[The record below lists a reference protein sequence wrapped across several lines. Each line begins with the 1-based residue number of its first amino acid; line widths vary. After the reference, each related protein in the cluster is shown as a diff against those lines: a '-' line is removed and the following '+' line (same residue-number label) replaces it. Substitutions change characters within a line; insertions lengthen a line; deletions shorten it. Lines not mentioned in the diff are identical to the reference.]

1 MVLHVAGGKHARRA
15 GGRGH
20 AFQAGLGLDV
30 AVVHVQLA
38 FEDARVRLVADGD
51 EHAVHAQ
58 CFDLA
63 VDGRLDVQARH
74 AAFVARHFVQ
84 GVVIFQHD
92 LAFGNLGVQAVD
104 QDRFGAELVAAVDQ
118 RDFIGD
124 VRQVQRFFD
133 GRVAAADDGHFLV
146 AVEETIAGGAGGHA
160 LAHEFRFRWQAQ
172 VLRGRARGDDQGVAR
187 VFVAVALQADRLFIE
202 EGGVD
207 MVKHDFRI
215 ETLGMLQQALHQV
228 RALHAHRVAGPV
240 FHVRGGHQLAALFHA
255 GDQHRV
261 QVGAGGVDGGAVAGW
276 AGAED
281 QNAGVFGSG
290 HGKLLYE
297 WGLSELGAYARRTRA
312 YCACA
317 SNPRL

>member
-1 MVLHVAGGKHARRA
+1 MVLHVAGGEYARRA
-15 GGRGH
+15 GGGGH
-20 AFQAGLGLDV
+20 AFQARLGLDV

-51 EHAVHAQ
+51 EDAMHGER
-58 CFDLA
+58 FDLA
-63 VDGRLDVQARH
+63 VDGRLDVQTRH

-84 GVVIFQHD
+84 SVVIFQHN

-104 QDRFGAELVAAVDQ
+104 QNRFRAELVAAMDQ

-133 GRVAAADDGHFLV
+133 GCVAAADNGHFLV
-146 AVEETIAGGAGGHA
+146 AVEEAVAGGAGGNA
-160 LAHEFRFRWQAQ
+160 LAGEGFLGRQAE
-172 VLRGRARGDDQGVAR
+172 VLGGGAGGDDQGVAR
-187 VFVAVALQADRLFIE
+187 VFVAVALQADRFFIE
-202 EGGVD
+202 ERRVD
-207 MVKHDFRI
+207 VVKHDFCI
-215 ETLGMLQQALHQV
+215 EALGVLQQALHQV
-228 RALHAHRVAGPV
+228 RALHAHRVARPV
-240 FHVRGGHQLAALFHA
+240 FHVGGGHQLAALFHA
-255 GDQHRV
+255 GHQHRV

-290 HGKLLYE
+290 HGRLLYE